1 MVKQFSERFRR
12 DEVVKIQQMI
22 GLMVGVMVAKALL
35 NLTVLSLN
43 D

>member
-22 GLMVGVMVAKALL
+22 GLMVGVMVAKELL